1 MNWGELKAAIA
12 AYAHR
17 ADIAPL
23 MATFLPLAE
32 ARIYTGEANS
42 PKLRCAAMR
51 QAATLAD
58 GTRPAGFLEA
68 IKITPT
74 GHPARPLGYRPMT
87 RMPHECH
94 AFSWDGQT
102 LVLSRDQAFPI
113 DLTYYARLAT
123 PVDDADTNWLMDNR
137 PGIYLSSMLVEV
149 ARWSVDEA
157 MGAREASNYASAV
170 TALNS
175 AEKAAAFSGSL
186 LTMKAAR

>member
-23 MATFLPLAE
+23 LATFMPLAE
-32 ARIYTGEANS
+32 ARIYTGEANA
-42 PKLRCAAMR
+42 PKLRCAAMH
-51 QAATLAD
+51 QVVLLAD
-58 GTRPAGFLEA
+58 GFRPAGFLEA

-74 GHPARPLGYRPMT
+74 GHPARPLGYRPIT
-87 RMPHECH
+87 NMPHECH
-94 AFSWDGQT
+94 AFSWDGAT
-102 LVLSRDQAFPI
+102 LVLSRDQAFPV

-123 PVDDADTNWLMDNR
+123 PVDDADTNWLMDNH

>member
-1 MNWGELKAAIA
+1 MNWGELKAAVA

-32 ARIYTGEANS
+32 ARIYTGEANA

-74 GHPARPLGYRPMT
+74 GKPSQPLAYRPLAH
-87 RMPHECH
+87 MPQECH
-94 AFSWDGQT
+94 AFSWDGAA
-102 LVLSRDQAFPI
+102 LVLSREQAFPV

-123 PVDDADTNWLMDNR
+123 PVDDTDTNWLMTNH
-137 PGIYLSSMLVEV
+137 PGVYLSALLVEV

-157 MGAREASNYASAV
+157 LGAREAASYTSAV
-170 TALNS
+170 NALNS
-175 AEKAAAFSGSL
+175 VEKAAAFSGSPM
-186 LTMKAAR
+186 TMKAAR

>member
-1 MNWGELKAAIA
+1 MNWGELKAAVA
-12 AYAHR
+12 AYTHR
-17 ADIAPL
+17 SDLTAL
-23 MATFLPLAE
+23 MPTFLELAE
-32 ARIYTGEANS
+32 QRIYYGEANS
-42 PKLRCAAMR
+42 PKLRCAAMH

-74 GHPARPLGYRPMT
+74 GHPARPLGYRPIT
-87 RMPHECH
+87 HMPHECH
-94 AFSWDGQT
+94 AFSWDGAT
-102 LVLSRDQAFPI
+102 LVLSSDQAFPV
-113 DLTYYARLAT
+113 DLTYYARLVT
-123 PVDDADTNWLMDNR
+123 PVADSDTNWLMDSH
-137 PGIYLSSMLVEV
+137 PGIYLSSMLVEF

>member
-1 MNWGELKAAIA
+1 MNYGELKSAVS

-17 ADIAPL
+17 SDLEPL
-23 MATFLPLAE
+23 LATFMPLAE
-32 ARIYTGEANS
+32 ARIYTGEANA

-74 GHPARPLGYRPMT
+74 GHPARPLGYRPIT
-87 RMPHECH
+87 HMPHECH
-94 AFSWDGQT
+94 AFSWDGET
-102 LVLSRDQAFPI
+102 LVLSSDQAFPI
-113 DLTYYARLAT
+113 DLTYYARLTT
-123 PVDDADTNWLMDNR
+123 PVDDADTNWLMDNH
-137 PGIYLSSMLVEV
+137 PTIYLSSLLVEV
-149 ARWSVDEA
+149 ARWSVDEG
-157 MGAREASNYASAV
+157 MGVREASNYASAV
-170 TALNS
+170 NALNS

>member
-42 PKLRCAAMR
+42 PKLRCAAMH

-74 GHPARPLGYRPMT
+74 GHPARPLGYRPIT
-87 RMPHECH
+87 HMPHECH
-94 AFSWDGQT
+94 AFSWDGAT
-102 LVLSRDQAFPI
+102 LVLSRDQAFPV

-123 PVDDADTNWLMDNR
+123 PVDDADTNWLMDNH
-137 PGIYLSSMLVEV
+137 PGIYLSSVLVEV

>member
-1 MNWGELKAAIA
+1 MNWGELKTAVA
-12 AYAHR
+12 AYTHR
-17 ADIAPL
+17 SDLTAL
-23 MATFLPLAE
+23 MPTFLELAE
-32 ARIYTGEANS
+32 ARIYYGEANS
-42 PKLRCAAMR
+42 PKVRCAAMR
-51 QAATLAD
+51 QSATLAN

-68 IKITPT
+68 IKVAEAGSPDKTLT
-74 GHPARPLGYRPMT
+74 YRPLDQ
-87 RMPHECH
+87 MPRECR
-94 AFSWDGQT
+94 AYTWDGET
-102 LVLSRDQAFPI
+102 LVLSQHEAFPI

-123 PVDDADTNWLMDNR
+123 PVDDADTNWLMDNH

>member
-1 MNWGELKAAIA
+1 MNGGELKAAVA

-32 ARIYTGEANS
+32 ARIYTGEANA

-68 IKITPT
+68 IKITPNGKPSEPLT
-74 GHPARPLGYRPMT
+74 YRPLAN
-87 RMPHECH
+87 MPCERN
-94 AFSWDGQT
+94 AFTWDGNT
-102 LVLSRDQAFPI
+102 LVLSHDQAFPV

-123 PVDDADTNWLMDNR
+123 PVDDTDTNWLMTSH
-137 PGIYLSSMLVEV
+137 PGVYLSALLVEV

-157 MGAREASNYASAV
+157 LGAREAASYASAV
-170 TALNS
+170 NALNS

>member
-1 MNWGELKAAIA
+1 MNYGELKAAVS

-17 ADIAPL
+17 SDLAPL
-23 MATFLPLAE
+23 LATFMRLAE
-32 ARIYTGEANS
+32 ARIYTGEANA

-74 GHPARPLGYRPMT
+74 GHPARPLGYRPIT
-87 RMPHECH
+87 HMPHECH
-94 AFSWDGQT
+94 AFSWDGET
-102 LVLSRDQAFPI
+102 LVLSSDQAFPI
-113 DLTYYARLAT
+113 DLTYYARLTT
-123 PVDDADTNWLMDNR
+123 PVDDADTNWLMDNH
-137 PGIYLSSMLVEV
+137 PTIYLSSLLVEV
-149 ARWSVDEA
+149 ARWSVDEG
-157 MGAREASNYASAV
+157 MGVREASNYASAV
-170 TALNS
+170 NALNS

>member
-1 MNWGELKAAIA
+1 MNYGELKAAVA

-17 ADIAPL
+17 SDIGPL
-23 MATFLPLAE
+23 FAVFLPLAE
-32 ARIYTGEANS
+32 ARIYHGEAGA

-51 QAATLAD
+51 KSATLAD
-58 GTRPAGFLEA
+58 GAQPAGFLEA
-68 IKITPT
+68 VKIAPIGKPSQPLTY
-74 GHPARPLGYRPMT
+74 RPLAH
-87 RMPHECH
+87 MPCESR

-102 LVLSRDQAFPI
+102 LVLSLDQMFPI

-123 PVDDADTNWLMDNR
+123 PVDDADTNWLMDNH

>member
-1 MNWGELKAAIA
+1 MNYGELKAAVS

-17 ADIAPL
+17 ADLAPL
-23 MATFLPLAE
+23 LATFMPLAE
-32 ARIYTGEANS
+32 ARIYTGEANA

-51 QAATLAD
+51 QAATLVD

-74 GHPARPLGYRPMT
+74 GHPARPLGYRPIT
-87 RMPHECH
+87 HMPHECH
-94 AFSWDGQT
+94 AFSWDGAT
-102 LVLSRDQAFPI
+102 LVLSSDQAFPV

-123 PVDDADTNWLMDNR
+123 PVDDTDTNWLMTSH
-137 PGIYLSSMLVEV
+137 PGVYLSALLVEV

-157 MGAREASNYASAV
+157 LGAREAASYASAV
-170 TALNS
+170 NALNS